1 MDLLPETVR
10 ERILDNI
17 RKTLVEISTRAGY
30 YFDFN
35 EKTVQRWSMHGNRM
49 IDLPMVVISPGDEEE
64 TSLLNGF
71 EECVM
76 SVYLDVFFIN
86 DENDEEFATD
96 TYLSRLQG
104 DIKKAIFIDYTR
116 GGNAIDTDIAGT
128 TPFETTEGQHYAG
141 IIVEL
146 KIRYRHKR
154 NNPTKKINE
163 EEHHVTVDTKKTIS
177 SKD

>member
-1 MDLLPETVR
+1 METIR
-10 ERILDNI
+10 ERILEHI
-17 RKTLVEISTRAGY
+17 KRTLEQISIEAGY
-30 YFDFN
+30 YFDFT

-86 DENDEEFATD
+86 SEGDDEEFSTD

-104 DIKKAIFIDYTR
+104 DIKKAVLIDYTR

-154 NNPTKKINE
+154 DNPAEIN
-163 EEHHVTVDTKKTIS
+163 
-177 SKD
+177 

>member
-1 MDLLPETVR
+1 METIR
-10 ERILDNI
+10 ERILEHI
-17 RKTLVEISTRAGY
+17 KRTLEQISIEAGY
-30 YFDFN
+30 YFDFT

-49 IDLPMVVISPGDEEE
+49 IDLPIVVISPGDEEE

-86 DENDEEFATD
+86 SEGDDEEFSTD

-104 DIKKAIFIDYTR
+104 DIKKAVLIDYTR

-154 NNPTKKINE
+154 DNPTEIN
-163 EEHHVTVDTKKTIS
+163 
-177 SKD
+177 

>member
-1 MDLLPETVR
+1 METIR
-10 ERILDNI
+10 ERILEHI
-17 RKTLVEISTRAGY
+17 KRTLEQISIEAGY
-30 YFDFN
+30 YFDFT

-71 EECVM
+71 EECVT

-86 DENDEEFATD
+86 SEGDDEEFSTD

-104 DIKKAIFIDYTR
+104 DIKKAILIDYTR

-154 NNPTKKINE
+154 DNPAEIN
-163 EEHHVTVDTKKTIS
+163 
-177 SKD
+177 

>member
-1 MDLLPETVR
+1 VETIR
-10 ERILDNI
+10 ERILEHI
-17 RKTLVEISTRAGY
+17 KRTLEQISIEAGY
-30 YFDFN
+30 YFDFT

-86 DENDEEFATD
+86 SEGDDEEFSTD

-104 DIKKAIFIDYTR
+104 DIKKAVLIDYTR

-154 NNPTKKINE
+154 DNPAEIN
-163 EEHHVTVDTKKTIS
+163 
-177 SKD
+177 